1 MWEYNLKWSLCI
13 ILAMVMT
20 IVATLILQNWQ
31 RSNFDCSGELMMEYP
46 DIRGDMSVRYVFNG
60 ARGVAILRGKIT
72 DNNGEI
78 LAVNQ
83 NVWFNFIR
91 REDDYFLESENV
103 ASGTGS
109 TTIHPLLERTLPD
122 FYLKPKEPFY
132 FSILRL
138 NNSTWHF
145 YTSRSPSV
153 FCRK

>member
-1 MWEYNLKWSLCI
+1 MECVYQCPGLAIFGYDLRKDNLFLPNEYE
-13 ILAMVMT
+13 AH
-20 IVATLILQNWQ
+20 
-31 RSNFDCSGELMMEYP
+31 E
-46 DIRGDMSVRYVFNG
+46 G
-60 ARGVAILRGKIT
+60 AEVYLVN
-72 DNNGEI
+72 NNGEI

-103 ASGTGS
+103 ASSTGS
-109 TTIHPLLERTLPD
+109 TTIHPLLERTLPN

-138 NNSTWHF
+138 NISPWQF